1 MRKVEISDY
10 EEAWKF
16 SIDRVKIIQGDNKY
30 RLYKSLQHQMMKE
43 DASEYESERNDQ
55 LEIKINGQKL
65 DTKINKI
72 YLLNLFTNFD
82 DELKLSARSI
92 LVEYLESHLKDVD
105 YQDEF
110 IMLNQSID
118 LINQGIFEDL
128 CIESNDSKMM
138 FALQPFTLKT
148 LIKSS
153 IAELYKNEL
162 HANDY
167 DLTLNEKMI
176 LFFTVLNRISLK
188 NQSRN
193 YIVLVVIDEL
203 TSIIYEELISSSNAN
218 LQYVVF
224 VNDLH
229 CVVNYQDLYVVGK
242 IKMDFSDEESIYENL
257 VIEKGIAQD
266 LEDSKRILSDYCNN
280 PRKTTKFSCYLAE

>member
-118 LINQGIFEDL
+118 FRLSTNV
-128 CIESNDSKMM
+128 SMV
-138 FALQPFTLKT
+138 
-148 LIKSS
+148 
-153 IAELYKNEL
+153 
-162 HANDY
+162 
-167 DLTLNEKMI
+167 
-176 LFFTVLNRISLK
+176 FF
-188 NQSRN
+188 
-193 YIVLVVIDEL
+193 Y
-203 TSIIYEELISSSNAN
+203 ISSE
-218 LQYVVF
+218 
-224 VNDLH
+224 
-229 CVVNYQDLYVVGK
+229 
-242 IKMDFSDEESIYENL
+242 I
-257 VIEKGIAQD
+257 
-266 LEDSKRILSDYCNN
+266 
-280 PRKTTKFSCYLAE
+280 

>member
-1 MRKVEISDY
+1 
-10 EEAWKF
+10 
-16 SIDRVKIIQGDNKY
+16 
-30 RLYKSLQHQMMKE
+30 
-43 DASEYESERNDQ
+43 
-55 LEIKINGQKL
+55 
-65 DTKINKI
+65 
-72 YLLNLFTNFD
+72 
-82 DELKLSARSI
+82 
-92 LVEYLESHLKDVD
+92 
-105 YQDEF
+105 
-110 IMLNQSID
+110 
-118 LINQGIFEDL
+118 
-128 CIESNDSKMM
+128 MM

-153 IAELYKNEL
+153 IAELFKNEL